1 MMMNLIIIEHLDII
15 LRIIFFYVKNTYSY
29 KLVEL
34 HTKKCYL
41 NRNKKI
47 DLFWLL
53 LYLVQ

>member
-1 MMMNLIIIEHLDII
+1 MNLIIIEHLDII
-15 LRIIFFYVKNTYSY
+15 LRNYIFLCKKAYFPM
-29 KLVEL
+29 LVEL
-34 HTKKCYL
+34 HTKNCYL

>member
-15 LRIIFFYVKNTYSY
+15 LRNYIFLCKKAYFPM
-29 KLVEL
+29 LVEL
-34 HTKKCYL
+34 HTKNCYL